1 MAVILVVI
9 LDNEAAPKRR
19 HNPYQPNLVKHIVG
33 NLKVKSLNDIPLNGG
48 GGGWGANLPNLSPPP
63 LHWGISL
70 VARPRVIS
78 ILVGRHT
85 LKEIPS
91 ETVQQKMIC
100 NRTVAGSYG

>member
-48 GGGWGANLPNLSPPP
+48 GGGLGGKSTQPQPPAP
-63 LHWGISL
+63 ALGYKFGCASKGYVNSCWQTYL
-70 VARPRVIS
+70 ERNTFRNCPRKND
-78 ILVGRHT
+78 LQ
-85 LKEIPS
+85 PP
-91 ETVQQKMIC
+91 C
-100 NRTVAGSYG
+100 AGSYG